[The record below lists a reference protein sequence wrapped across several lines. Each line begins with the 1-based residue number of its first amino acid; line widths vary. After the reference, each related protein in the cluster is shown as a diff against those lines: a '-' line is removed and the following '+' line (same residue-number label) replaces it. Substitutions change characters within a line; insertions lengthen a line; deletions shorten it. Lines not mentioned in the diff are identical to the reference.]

1 MSTPYDRE
9 FIKTTTQSD
18 EVVELDFPG
27 RCDLTRISLV
37 RVGAGNVKAN
47 IYNRKF
53 VGATHAVIRIEAV
66 DVAAPADGVRIVLLP
81 GAADFNDVKVGDL
94 VTVAGNSVGGYNV
107 AQRVLLIDPSTEP
120 RFIETD
126 QLFTADGAGGT
137 AKLDIPA
144 LEQELQRVIAEIDG
158 ASPRLV
164 IPTGTGDTA
173 TYVNQDPLPNV
184 NIGIKR
190 KLYMKFEDA
199 ATYKI
204 AISAVLGV
212 AGEG

>member
-9 FIKTTTQSD
+9 FIKTTAGPD

-47 IYNRKF
+47 VYNRKF
-53 VGATHAVIRIEAV
+53 VGATHAIIRIE
-66 DVAAPADGVRIVLLP
+66 DVAGGGVRIVLSDD
-81 GAADFNDVKVGDL
+81 AADFNDVKVGDL

-107 AQRVLLIDPSTEP
+107 AHRVLVIDSSTEP

-126 QLFTADGAGGT
+126 QAFTADGAGGT

-144 LEQELQRVIAEIDG
+144 LEQELQRVIPEIDG
-158 ASPRLV
+158 ASPQLI